1 MNKTKKAII
10 ILSIILINSKLLIGQ
25 VNIPQFE
32 TPKPSTLTP
41 NIITGN
47 QTGQP
52 NFFPNYNQTNGLTNT
67 QISNNAAMQEVG
79 YYEKLRQEQNNL
91 INDAVT
97 QSNNNSISY
106 NLPSFKGEKGTENF
120 QNAFNQ
126 INDMLLGKQPL
137 DLKKAVFL
145 TENAYLGNRLDYSKY
160 SNAIKQMVNL
170 CKIKIKQEKGNPNDE
185 LTKKIMLY
193 RFMSDTLQFYDYQ
206 AEKKVYTYPMTYD
219 FDDFEGKEDWTKMF
233 VTKLMNEGKGQC
245 HSLPLH
251 YMILSQEIGT
261 EAFLSYS
268 PSHSYV
274 KIRDKYNRWY
284 NLELTNGLITSDAA
298 VVESGYV
305 KSEALLNKVYLDT
318 IGIKKV
324 VASTLVDLAQGYKNR
339 YGYDDFVLQ
348 CAEKSLEYFPTNTF
362 AMQLKSDYLTIRFDY
377 VAWQYGRPPL
387 EVLQQDPKAMEIFAE
402 RNEMYLKLDNSGF
415 EQMPP
420 DKYQDWL
427 KSLSI
432 EKNKEIHKQKYIQ
445 LNKVNH

>member
-1 MNKTKKAII
+1 M
-10 ILSIILINSKLLIGQ
+10 
-25 VNIPQFE
+25 
-32 TPKPSTLTP
+32 
-41 NIITGN
+41 
-47 QTGQP
+47 
-52 NFFPNYNQTNGLTNT
+52 
-67 QISNNAAMQEVG
+67 
-79 YYEKLRQEQNNL
+79 
-91 INDAVT
+91 
-97 QSNNNSISY
+97 
-106 NLPSFKGEKGTENF
+106 
-120 QNAFNQ
+120 
-126 INDMLLGKQPL
+126 
-137 DLKKAVFL
+137 
-145 TENAYLGNRLDYSKY
+145 
-160 SNAIKQMVNL
+160 
-170 CKIKIKQEKGNPNDE
+170 
-185 LTKKIMLY
+185 
-193 RFMSDTLQFYDYQ
+193 
-206 AEKKVYTYPMTYD
+206 
-219 FDDFEGKEDWTKMF
+219 
-233 VTKLMNEGKGQC
+233 
-245 HSLPLH
+245 
-251 YMILSQEIGT
+251 GT

-305 KSEALLNKVYLDT
+305 KSEALLNKIYLDT

-377 VAWQYGRPPL
+377 VAWQYGRPTL
-387 EVLQQDPKAMEIFAE
+387 EVLQKDPKAMEIFAE
-402 RNEMYLKLDNSGF
+402 RNGMYSKLDNSGF

-427 KSLSI
+427 KSLTK